1 MRTHLRDVSRSHAAA
16 LAVLLLLSGCSTV
29 SMTTAL
35 PHASSASEV
44 ADREQL
50 EGAWACRGAVVQ
62 LRFREDGIGVLA
74 SMEWEEDRFVPEQ
87 HELVVTP
94 VDARRFLSVRVYDDG
109 AWLPN
114 HYLAEY
120 GLGEA
125 GELVVWQPDVQTFV
139 EAVDRGD
146 LAGTIERGEHS
157 TDVTLTAA
165 PEHIMAFLSRAERAA
180 LFDLSDPMSCRKI
193 E

>member
-1 MRTHLRDVSRSHAAA
+1 MSTHLCDVSRSHAAA
-16 LAVLLLLSGCSTV
+16 FAVLLLLSGCSTV

-50 EGAWACRGAVVQ
+50 EGAWACGGAVIQ
-62 LRFREDGIGVLA
+62 LRFREDGTGVFA
-74 SMEWEEDRFVPEQ
+74 AMEWEDEQFVPEQ

-94 VDARRFLSVRVYDDG
+94 VDARRFLSVRVYEDG
-109 AWLPN
+109 EWLPN
-114 HYLAEY
+114 HYLVEY

-125 GELVVWQPDVQTFV
+125 GELVVWQPDVQAFV

-146 LAGTIERGEHS
+146 LAGTIERGEYS
-157 TDVTLTAA
+157 TDVILAAA

-180 LFDLSDPMSCRKI
+180 LFDLSDPMTCTKI